1 VKREKVEISEMSFEE
16 FSGMVEVSMENICR
30 DIFHEN
36 RDSIKIKKE
45 NVAVKNLTVIFN
57 TTLKLSNTMGFQAMS
72 LRDLTAAS
80 GLSMGALYS
89 YFKSKDELA
98 KIIQEQGRRITGDIL
113 RQEIGKGVNL
123 TDRIHRAV
131 RAHLYLS
138 EVMQEWFY
146 FSFMEAKNL
155 ARDEQKKAVESELL
169 TEKIFSDIIAEG
181 AESGI
186 FTERNPLLTASII
199 KGMLQDW
206 YLKRGKYKKR
216 GITVEVYADFVIEF
230 IESFILIKHQHIK
243 GGRNGNN

>member
-1 VKREKVEISEMSFEE
+1 MKSRKVEISEMSFKE
-16 FSGMVEVSMENICR
+16 FSNMVEVSMENICK

-45 NVAVKNLTVIFN
+45 KVAVKNLTLIFN
-57 TTLKLSNTMGFQAMS
+57 STLKLSNRIGFQSMS
-72 LRDLTAAS
+72 LRDLSAAS

-98 KIIQEQGRRITGDIL
+98 KIIQEQGRRITSDIL
-113 RQEIGKGVNL
+113 DQEIGKGVNL
-123 TDRIHRAV
+123 ADRMHRAV

-155 ARDEQKKAVESELL
+155 TREEQKRAIESELA
-169 TEKIFSDIIAEG
+169 TENIFFDIIVEG
-181 AESGI
+181 EKAGL
-186 FTERNPLLTASII
+186 FKKHNPFLSASII

-206 YLKRGKYKKR
+206 YLKRWKYKNR
-216 GITVEVYADFVIEF
+216 GITVEGYADFVIEF
-230 IESFILIKHQHIK
+230 IEAFILIKK
-243 GGRNGNN
+243 

>member
-1 VKREKVEISEMSFEE
+1 VKIRKVEISKMSFEE
-16 FSGMVEVSMENICR
+16 FSSMVEVSMENICR

-45 NVAVKNLTVIFN
+45 NVAVKNLILIFN
-57 TTLKLSNTMGFQAMS
+57 STLELSNEIGFQAMS
-72 LRDLTAAS
+72 LRDLSAAS

-113 RQEIGKGVNL
+113 RQEIGKGINL
-123 TDRIHRAV
+123 TDRMHRAV

-155 ARDEQKKAVESELL
+155 AREEQKRAIESELM
-169 TEKIFSDIIAEG
+169 TESIFSDIIAEG
-181 AESGI
+181 EKKGLFKKHS
-186 FTERNPLLTASII
+186 PLLTASII

-206 YLKRGKYKKR
+206 YLKRWKYKKR
-216 GITVEVYADFVIEF
+216 GITVENYADFVIEF
-230 IESFILIKHQHIK
+230 IEAFILIKE
-243 GGRNGNN
+243 